1 MPRKSSKN
9 TPIVL
14 SGVLYTNDEHTG
26 LRVGSADWWAWL
38 PSATS
43 FYYQTDTPFTARPE
57 KRWQGTF
64 WYAYRRSQGRLYKV
78 YLGAAHQLT
87 DERLAE
93 VARQLADKIAHS
105 PDELTAE

>member
-9 TPIVL
+9 TPVIL

-26 LRVGSADWWAWL
+26 LRVGSTAWWSWL
-38 PSATS
+38 QNAAR
-43 FYYQTDTPFTARPE
+43 FYYQTETPFTARPE
-57 KRWQGTF
+57 KRRQGIF
-64 WYAYRRSQGRLYKV
+64 WYAYRRSQGKLYKM
-78 YLGAAHQLT
+78 YLGAPHQLT

-105 PDELTAE
+105 TR